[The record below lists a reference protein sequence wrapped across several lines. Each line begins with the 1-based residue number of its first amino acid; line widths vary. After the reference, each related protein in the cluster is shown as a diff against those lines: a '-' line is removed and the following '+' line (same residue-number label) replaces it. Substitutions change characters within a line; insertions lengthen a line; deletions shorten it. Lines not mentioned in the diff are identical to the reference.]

1 MAKKMSVEELVQRLR
16 AAYGEGLACVA
27 VYGSAARGE
36 QISPRENVN
45 VLVLVDAIDM
55 ARLAREAPV
64 ARDWQKGGNPAPLTL
79 TLQEWRNSADIFPM
93 EYADILAH
101 HRVVYGS
108 LPSDGIE
115 VRREDLRIQLEHE
128 ATSKLLRLRHA
139 VLAEGTESA
148 ALIGIM
154 AESVPVI
161 AVLLRAALRC
171 AGEEPPAQTSE
182 VIDRVQQRLGLDVRP
197 FRAALQH
204 VRGQRP
210 VAKQEAFLLMDEYLS
225 AVAALA
231 SWANKGPRV
240 LE

>member
-16 AAYGEGLACVA
+16 AVYGEGLACVA
-27 VYGSAARGE
+27 IYGSAARGE

-64 ARDWQKGGNPAPLTL
+64 ARDWQKVGNPPPLTL
-79 TLQEWRNSADIFPM
+79 TLQEWRSSADIFPM

-101 HRVVYGS
+101 HRVVFGS
-108 LPSDGIE
+108 LPSEGIA
-115 VRREDLRIQLEHE
+115 VRRQDLRVQLEHE
-128 ATSKLLRLRHA
+128 AMSKLLRLRHQ
-139 VLAEGTESA
+139 VLAEGTEPVA
-148 ALIGIM
+148 MIGIM
-154 AESVPVI
+154 ADSVPVI
-161 AVLLRAALRC
+161 AALLRAALRC
-171 AGEEPPAQTSE
+171 AGEEPPARTAD
-182 VIDRVQQRLGLDVRP
+182 VIDRVQQRIGLDVQP

-204 VRGQRP
+204 VRGERP
-210 VAKQEAFLLMDEYLS
+210 IAKQEALLLMDEYLG

-231 SWANKGPRV
+231 SWADERARN

>member
-27 VYGSAARGE
+27 IYGSAARGE

-64 ARDWQKGGNPAPLTL
+64 ARDWQKGGNPPPLTL
-79 TLQEWRNSADIFPM
+79 TLQEWRNSVDIFPM

-108 LPSDGIE
+108 LPLDGIA
-115 VRREDLRIQLEHE
+115 VRREDLRVQLEHE
-128 ATSKLLRLRHA
+128 AMSKLLRLRHA
-139 VLAEGTESA
+139 VLAEGTEPA
-148 ALIGIM
+148 AMIGIM
-154 AESVPVI
+154 ADSVPVI
-161 AVLLRAALRC
+161 AALLRAALRC
-171 AGEEPPAQTSE
+171 AGEEPPARTGD
-182 VIDRVQQRLGLDVRP
+182 VIDRVQQRLGVDVQP

-204 VRGQRP
+204 VRGERP
-210 VAKQEAFLLMDEYLS
+210 IARQEALLLMDEYLR
-225 AVAALA
+225 AVSALA
-231 SWANKGPRV
+231 SWADERARI